1 MPPSPIAPAG
11 GRNGW
16 PSRCEQPV
24 LRLAEV
30 AEEYLF
36 ETRLCADQV
45 GHGCLANRMQQRTEA
60 SADRAREA
68 VVLHRQV
75 LHAVRGSDLAL
86 RNCRAGCEL
95 DLDTVD
101 ADVPDLVELGYA
113 D

>member
-68 VVLHRQV
+68 VVLHRQG
-75 LHAVRGSDLAL
+75 LHAVRGSGLSL
-86 RNCRAGCEL
+86 RKCPARGRIG
-95 DLDTVD
+95 
-101 ADVPDLVELGYA
+101 LGTG
-113 D
+113 